1 MHIQVFTKL
10 LFLKPYFL
18 FTLCLLNLSEATRM
32 NASFFKKHRL
42 DRLDYISPPPAL
54 KGHSKDF
61 ALTSKEWS
69 FVTLFSFVG

>member
-1 MHIQVFTKL
+1 M
-10 LFLKPYFL
+10 KPYFL

-42 DRLDYISPPPAL
+42 DYISPPLAL
-54 KGHSKDF
+54 KGHSQDF
-61 ALTSKEWS
+61 ALTSKEWN